1 MLLGMQVCVAMGE
14 LEVWQ
19 YSIVALGAACVG
31 LGKGGLPGVG
41 NLTVV
46 LLALVLPAKAS
57 VGILLP
63 ILIAAD
69 IVAVTIYRRHALW
82 PYIVRLLPWMLVGIV
97 IGYLV
102 FSRVNDADVKLLIGV
117 VLLSM
122 TAIHFLRK
130 WSRRNHAGEDQL
142 PHHPVFIA
150 TTGMIGGFATMVANA
165 AGPVAALY
173 FIASGLPKYAYIGT
187 AAWLFLLVN
196 VIKVPFMMDLGII
209 DFSSLGFSA
218 SFMPYALVAALIA
231 PIIVKRINQRLFEIL
246 IWAFVVIG
254 GLKLVF

>member
-1 MLLGMQVCVAMGE
+1 
-14 LEVWQ
+14 
-19 YSIVALGAACVG
+19 
-31 LGKGGLPGVG
+31 
-41 NLTVV
+41 
-46 LLALVLPAKAS
+46 
-57 VGILLP
+57 
-63 ILIAAD
+63 
-69 IVAVTIYRRHALW
+69 
-82 PYIVRLLPWMLVGIV
+82 
-97 IGYLV
+97 
-102 FSRVNDADVKLLIGV
+102 VNDADVKLLIGV

-142 PHHPVFIA
+142 PHHTAFIA

-218 SFMPYALVAALIA
+218 SFMPYALVAAWIA
-231 PIIVKRINQRLFEIL
+231 PIIVKRMNQRLFEIL

-254 GLKLVF
+254 GLKLVV